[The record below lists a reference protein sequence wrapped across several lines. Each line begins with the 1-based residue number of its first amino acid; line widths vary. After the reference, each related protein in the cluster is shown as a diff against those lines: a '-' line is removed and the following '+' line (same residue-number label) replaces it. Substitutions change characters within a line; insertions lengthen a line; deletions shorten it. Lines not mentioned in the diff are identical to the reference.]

1 MDDTRRSRYQF
12 SIRTLLL
19 VTVAVAL
26 LLVPVTWVTRER
38 LRMVEAQREILAAR
52 EVALRSVVR
61 EQALRQRALA
71 SVSPQPASAE
81 GNELESLKR
90 QNADLKQ
97 EVKQLRRELERL
109 QARSERAVGPG
120 D

>member
-26 LLVPVTWVTRER
+26 LLVPVAWVTRER
-38 LRMVEAQREILAAR
+38 LQMVEAQREILYAR

-71 SVSPQPASAE
+71 SVSLQPASAE
-81 GNELESLKR
+81 ANALESLKR
-90 QNADLKQ
+90 ENADLKQ
-97 EVKQLRRELERL
+97 QVKELRRELSLLRT
-109 QARSERAVGPG
+109 QSGRAGEAGP
-120 D
+120 